1 MRILAVDAGNSRIKW
16 GLWDGGW
23 LRQDSVAKDD
33 APLLAVAW
41 HLLDGP
47 RYLVASNVAGAQVTE
62 WLNAW
67 ARSQGLTVRWVT
79 SQSEQCGVRNGYR
92 EPAQLGADRWAA
104 LIAARHFAGGAA
116 LAVSAGTAVTIDA
129 LTQEGKFLGGL
140 IVPGLDLMASVL
152 ARGTAGLPRA
162 PGVIAQFPES
172 TADAIASGAMHSVCG
187 AIERMERALAER
199 GAEPQILLS
208 GGAAQAI
215 RNHLGRPVRL
225 VPNLVLEG
233 LRLIAAEES
242 EG

>member
-1 MRILAVDAGNSRIKW
+1 
-16 GLWDGGW
+16 
-23 LRQDSVAKDD
+23 
-33 APLLAVAW
+33 
-41 HLLDGP
+41 
-47 RYLVASNVAGAQVTE
+47 
-62 WLNAW
+62 
-67 ARSQGLTVRWVT
+67 
-79 SQSEQCGVRNGYR
+79 
-92 EPAQLGADRWAA
+92 
-104 LIAARHFAGGAA
+104 
-116 LAVSAGTAVTIDA
+116 
-129 LTQEGKFLGGL
+129 QEGKFLGGL

-172 TADAIASGAMHSVCG
+172 TADAIASGAMQSVCG

-233 LRLIAAEES
+233 LRWIAAEES
-242 EG
+242 GG